1 MNRKIY
7 VADFGSLKG
16 IFSDVFRKL
25 GGVKGRLELLE
36 NSSAVLVARPVPND
50 PIESGPSQ
58 LKNGG
63 FIGEA

>member
-1 MNRKIY
+1 MTLTIGTLVHSNFPKI
-7 VADFGSLKG
+7 
-16 IFSDVFRKL
+16 R
-25 GGVKGRLELLE
+25 GGVIGRLELLE